1 MRLATLR
8 IVARSRAHPPHRFT
22 PNYLP
27 ALARYQHTHPNS
39 MADLTVRKDAHAF
52 DKSRLEQLLNRR
64 FFYAPAFEI
73 YGGVAGLYDYGPP
86 GSALQANI
94 LAEWRR
100 HFIVEENMLE
110 VNTTCMT
117 PASVFE
123 TSGHVARFADW
134 MVKDTKT
141 GEVLRADH
149 LVKNVLQARL
159 DGDKEARGLAAQPV
173 QEDDK
178 KRKKKKDVKNAP
190 VQLADELIAEYE
202 RVLAQVCYYVSSR
215 RPVTHSYDLA

>member
-1 MRLATLR
+1 MSV
-8 IVARSRAHPPHRFT
+8 I
-22 PNYLP
+22 
-27 ALARYQHTHPNS
+27 
-39 MADLTVRKDAHAF
+39 KDAHPF
-52 DKSRLEQLLNRR
+52 EKTRLEQLLNRR

-110 VNTTCMT
+110 VDTTCMT
-117 PASVFE
+117 PAPVFE
-123 TSGHVARFADW
+123 ASGHVARFADW
-134 MVKDTKT
+134 MVKDTKN

-159 DGDKEARGLAAQPV
+159 DGNREARGLAAEPV
-173 QEDDK
+173 KEDDK
-178 KRKKKKDVKNAP
+178 KKKKKKDVKGAS
-190 VQLADELIAEYE
+190 VQISDELVGIYE
-202 RVLAQVCYYVSSR
+202 TVLAKVCVSCWHCQSNG
-215 RPVTHSYDLA
+215 P